1 MKILQN
7 YLGNKRSISSFWC
20 QCDASVLLWTA
31 HGFCDLYG
39 CEWCFEIHHNITHV
53 SVQLMWHLLS
63 LFFLQY
69 HSVDNVYATTHECL
83 LYNYK
88 IFLQILNFFLIYFC
102 WLAKFSLFYH
112 AWFRQENRQYKRTDF
127 VCHIMIIAISFITC
141 ALLFWFLE
149 WLNFIT
155 WTRFERSNLTNRST
169 WP

>member
-1 MKILQN
+1 MARARKKCREKHETTYICATLFLNDEMKILQN

-20 QCDASVLLWTA
+20 QCDASVILWTA

-88 IFLQILNFFLIYFC
+88 IFLQILNFFWNIFFDLRNSRFFIMRDFG
-102 WLAKFSLFYH
+102 
-112 AWFRQENRQYKRTDF
+112 KRTDN
-127 VCHIMIIAISFITC
+127 INAPM
-141 ALLFWFLE
+141 LFATLW
-149 WLNFIT
+149 
-155 WTRFERSNLTNRST
+155 
-169 WP
+169 